1 MKQKILFPIAKFKK
15 TNGLISDYKRCTYTA
30 QNVERKTPSVKI
42 IALNVE
48 AYLENLINTKVE
60 TE

>member
-1 MKQKILFPIAKFKK
+1 M
-15 TNGLISDYKRCTYTA
+15 TYTA